1 MKSIKQQ
8 YIDLTEGRMS
18 QANFMRNLRMTM
30 PQHITNVTSF
40 NDSVKI
46 LKNKGILSEAD
57 TKTKWTN
64 TSGKGMYDQF
74 KEIDNLNS
82 QEVLIGIDAEMEKNH
97 ELTKKEA
104 AKIVIKNLK
113 KNPLYYTAEYMSGV
127 EGYEPE
133 YLGGKSA
140 QPEARQMQPLDK
152 NMGNVVDKK
161 MGMQPVKDVEKPK
174 KDSDTATAQKYK
186 TKGVSL
192 MSLIA
197 KTVRGVK
204 KMDAT
209 GEKMKKVNIK
219 EEYDSSIE
227 GEDSPGYKDF
237 LARKEKEKE
246 MFKSYDGFMKG
257 SKVIID
263 PEVAENAG
271 FKKSKIYT
279 IKSFSTFNQSTDAN
293 FEEGGSIN
301 IKYLMKAPSIL
312 QRNLGSVKE
321 SAEDNL
327 AEQISQYIKEIIG
340 AYGGDDMGAEDGSS
354 YINKEQY

>member
-1 MKSIKQQ
+1 MLKSIKQQ
-8 YIDLTEGRMS
+8 YIDLTEGNMS
-18 QANFMRNLRMTM
+18 QANFMRNLRMMM
-30 PQHITNVTSF
+30 PQHVTNVTSF

-64 TSGKGMYDQF
+64 ADGKSMYDQF
-74 KEIDNLNS
+74 KEIDNLNG

-97 ELTKKEA
+97 ELTKEAA

-133 YLGGKSA
+133 YMGGKSA

-161 MGMQPVKDVEKPK
+161 LGMKPVKDVEKVK
-174 KDSDTATAQKYK
+174 KDSDKSSDKAYK

-219 EEYDSSIE
+219 EEYDPSIE
-227 GEDSPGYKDF
+227 GEDTPGYKDF

-246 MFKSYDGFMKG
+246 MFKSYNGLMKG

-263 PEVAENAG
+263 PEFAEPAG
-271 FKKSKIYT
+271 LQKGKIYT
-279 IKSFSTFNQSTDAN
+279 IKSFSTFDQSVDAN

-321 SAEDNL
+321 SAEDRL
-327 AEQISQYIKEIIG
+327 AEQISQYVKEITG
-340 AYGGDDMGAEDGSS
+340 AYGGDAMSAEDGSS
-354 YINKEQY
+354 YENN